1 MMMNGKTM
9 ETYTSKLIDDL
20 LDSIDPIDQ
29 EKVDAKMLLAAKV
42 ADAMKVKK
50 WKNKDLLKAVGK
62 DNPSI
67 ITKWLSG
74 THNFTVDTLIELQH
88 ALNIKLL
95 ALGEKEDEVVV
106 SYNKTVS
113 QKVQSS
119 PIMVCD
125 NVIFWMKGQ
134 SLPSFSSRFSL
145 TALNSPHS
153 ITQT

>member
-1 MMMNGKTM
+1 MMNGKTM

-29 EKVDAKMLLAAKV
+29 EKTDAKMLLAAKV
-42 ADAMKVKK
+42 ADAMKAKK

-88 ALNIKLL
+88 ALSIKLL
-95 ALGEKEDEVVV
+95 ALAEKEDEVVTNYYV
-106 SYNKTVS
+106 TVI
-113 QKVQSS
+113 QKVQSN
-119 PIMVCD
+119 PIMHCD
-125 NVIFWMKGQ
+125 DIFFGMEQQ
-134 SLPSFSSRFSL
+134 SQPSFSSRFSL
-145 TALNSPHS
+145 TA
-153 ITQT
+153 